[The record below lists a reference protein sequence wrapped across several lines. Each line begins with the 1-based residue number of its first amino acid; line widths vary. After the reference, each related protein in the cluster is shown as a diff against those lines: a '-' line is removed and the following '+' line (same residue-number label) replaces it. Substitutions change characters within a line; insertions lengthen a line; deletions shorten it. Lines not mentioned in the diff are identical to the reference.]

1 MAKEMKSERSSNDQK
16 SDVHNPYTTDYIL
29 DHKNTIRQLQRI
41 VGRTPEQEE
50 RLRDVQRELSS
61 AFLLQS
67 STNN

>member
-41 VGRTPEQEE
+41 VGRTSEQEE
-50 RLRDVQRELSS
+50 RLREIQRELSR
-61 AFLLQS
+61 ALTLQS
-67 STNN
+67 ES

>member
-1 MAKEMKSERSSNDQK
+1 MAKEMKSERTSNDQM

-50 RLRDVQRELSS
+50 RLREVQRELSH
-61 AFLLQS
+61 ALTLQS
-67 STNN
+67 ES

>member
-41 VGRTPEQEE
+41 VSRTSEQEE
-50 RLRDVQRELSS
+50 RLREIQRELSH
-61 AFLLQS
+61 ALTLQS
-67 STNN
+67 ESKE

>member
-1 MAKEMKSERSSNDQK
+1 MQRTPSDQM

-50 RLRDVQRELSS
+50 RLREVQRELSN
-61 AFLLQS
+61 ALTLQS
-67 STNN
+67 ESKE

>member
-1 MAKEMKSERSSNDQK
+1 MAKEMKSERTSNDQM

-50 RLRDVQRELSS
+50 RLRNVQRELSH
-61 AFLLQS
+61 ALTLQS
-67 STNN
+67 ESKE

>member
-1 MAKEMKSERSSNDQK
+1 MQRTPSDQM

-50 RLRDVQRELSS
+50 RLREVQRELSR
-61 AFLLQS
+61 ALTLQS
-67 STNN
+67 ES

>member
-50 RLRDVQRELSS
+50 RLREVQRELSH
-61 AFLLQS
+61 ALTLQS
-67 STNN
+67 ESKE